1 MKIPIKYQIF
11 ERVIAMGDV
20 SAQAL
25 QETMTGWNR
34 INEILLLGVREDDL
48 RRMVILEL
56 MGPKRT
62 SIINRLLGRLSKFER
77 ARLKQKIARL

>member
-11 ERVIAMGDV
+11 DRVIAMGDV

-34 INEILLLGVREDDL
+34 IHEVLLLGVSEDDL

>member
-11 ERVIAMGDV
+11 ERVIAMSDV

-25 QETMTGWNR
+25 QDSMTGWNR
-34 INEILLLGVREDDL
+34 INEVLLLGVREDDL

>member
-34 INEILLLGVREDDL
+34 IHEVLLLGVSEDDL

>member
-11 ERVIAMGDV
+11 ERVVAMGDV

-25 QETMTGWNR
+25 QESMTGWNR
-34 INEILLLGVREDDL
+34 INEVLLLGVREDDL

>member
-11 ERVIAMGDV
+11 ERVIAMSDV
-20 SAQAL
+20 SAKAL
-25 QETMTGWNR
+25 QDSMTGWNR
-34 INEILLLGVREDDL
+34 INEVLLLGVREDDL

-62 SIINRLLGRLSKFER
+62 SIINRLLGRLSKLER
-77 ARLKQKIARL
+77 ARFKQKIARL

>member
-25 QETMTGWNR
+25 KETMTGWNR
-34 INEILLLGVREDDL
+34 INEILLLGVSEDDL

>member
-11 ERVIAMGDV
+11 ERIVAMGDV

-25 QETMTGWNR
+25 QNSMAGWNR
-34 INEILLLGVREDDL
+34 INELFLLGVREDDL

-62 SIINRLLGRLSKFER
+62 TILNRLLGRLGKLER
-77 ARLKQKIARL
+77 ARLKQRIARL

>member
-25 QETMTGWNR
+25 KETMTGWNR
-34 INEILLLGVREDDL
+34 IHEVLLLGVSEDDL